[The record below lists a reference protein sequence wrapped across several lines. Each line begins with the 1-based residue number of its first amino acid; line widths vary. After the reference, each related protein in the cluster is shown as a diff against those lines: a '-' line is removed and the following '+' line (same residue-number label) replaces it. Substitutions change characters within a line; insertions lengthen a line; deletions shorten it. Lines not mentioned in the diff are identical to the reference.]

1 MVMSL
6 EKIQKVKVIQ
16 ERCYILCK
24 FAWKCCIFIGLQERN
39 ILVCH
44 PLERV
49 IICLFLTLW
58 LSSTGYI
65 LLIVPDMKSCVCLMK
80 YENTL

>member
-1 MVMSL
+1 MSL

-49 IICLFLTLW
+49 IICLSLNW
-58 LSSTGYI
+58 I
-65 LLIVPDMKSCVCLMK
+65 HLIDCTRYEIMCVFD
-80 YENTL
+80 EI